1 MNKLIAV
8 HMLILAS
15 KVRGVLDEIA
25 PGRAFLATRDEEDY
39 LVPRGAARLATQAEH
54 GLVAVARASDVLDEG
69 EVHADAIAAGGTD
82 DTAGGTDD
90 TVGGTDDT
98 VDAESGT
105 VDAESA
111 TQEATA
117 TVVLE
122 DLTVAQLNEMATSE
136 GVDLGTA
143 RKKADIIAVLQNVS
157 ADQSGDLI

>member
-1 MNKLIAV
+1 MNTLIAV

-15 KVRGVLDEIA
+15 KVHGVLDEIA

-54 GLVAVARASDVLDEG
+54 GLVAIARASDVLDEG

-82 DTAGGTDD
+82 DT
-90 TVGGTDDT
+90 
-98 VDAESGT
+98 VDAES
-105 VDAESA
+105 D

-122 DLTVAQLNEMATSE
+122 DLTVEDKETVALEDLTVAQLNEMAASE

-143 RKKADIIAVLQNVS
+143 RKKADIIAVLQNAS